1 MLGIDIKEFRRR
13 RRSVCLA
20 GGEGRVNIGGTMH
33 MRRMIAVD
41 DGREES
47 EVVFPDMRSSR
58 RDNRKDRGG

>member
-41 DGREES
+41 DGWAES
-47 EVVFPDMRSSR
+47 EVVLPDIRSLR
-58 RDNRKDRGG
+58 HNN